1 MRRGGSGVNSAGTD
15 RDLTCVVRVSMLPH
29 MSNTPNARFDD
40 LLSTRARIG
49 RGGPA
54 APTRPV
60 VNALYEFGGGFPDPA
75 SFPYD
80 GIVEATARMIKDEGA
95 EALTYG
101 DHQGYRGLRDLVCH
115 KYELFE
121 GLHVKPENIIVSNG
135 SGHALSLAF
144 SAFLDIGDPMLSE
157 APTFSGTLNTIRR
170 HGPQVVDVPVDADGM
185 VTAVAREQ
193 LERLRREGRRCK
205 LIYTIVNFQN
215 PAGPT
220 LSLERRHELIGLAQ
234 EYDTLILEDDAYGEL
249 RFEGQQ
255 QPSLYALDPK
265 RVIRAGTVSKILGA
279 GFRLG
284 WLCADP
290 SMIPIFQS
298 FLFGGGV
305 NPFASRVATY
315 YLRDHMKE
323 HVALLIDV
331 YRAKRDAMLKGLW
344 DVLGDTDVQIS
355 KPEGG
360 FFIWIKL
367 PTGTK
372 PARLSERA
380 VAARVQITPGT
391 SFFVNGGG
399 EKFIRLAYS
408 FEPPERCHE
417 GARILAKAILESR
430 Q

>member
-1 MRRGGSGVNSAGTD
+1 
-15 RDLTCVVRVSMLPH
+15 MLPF
-29 MSNTPNARFDD
+29 MTTTPTNASFDD
-40 LLSTRARIG
+40 LLSVRGRIG

-60 VNALYEFGGGFPDPA
+60 LNALYDFGGGFPDPA

-80 GIVEATARMIKDEGA
+80 GVVEATARMMKIEGA

-101 DHQGYRGLRDLVCH
+101 DHQGYRGLRELVCH

-121 GLHVKPENIIVSNG
+121 GLKVEPDNLIISNG

-144 SAFLDIGDPMLSE
+144 SAFLDVGDAMISE

-170 HGPQVVDVPVDADGM
+170 HGPEVLDVPVDAEGM
-185 VTAVAREQ
+185 VVDVAREH
-193 LERLRREGRRCK
+193 LERLRRAGRRCK

-220 LSLERRHELIGLAQ
+220 LSLDRRRALIELAR
-234 EYDTLILEDDAYGEL
+234 EHDTFILEDDAYGEL
-249 RFEGQQ
+249 RFEGESL
-255 QPSLYALDPK
+255 PSLYALDPA

-284 WLCADP
+284 WLCAP
-290 SMIPIFQS
+290 VTMIPVFQS

-315 YLRDHMKE
+315 YLRDHMAA
-323 HVALLIDV
+323 HVALLVNV

-344 DVLGDTDVQIS
+344 EVLGNTDVEIS

-367 PTGTK
+367 PTGSDPRRLAELT
-372 PARLSERA
+372 AR
-380 VAARVQITPGT
+380 ARVQYTPGA
-391 SFFVNGGG
+391 SFFINGGG
-399 EKFIRLAYS
+399 REFIRLAYS
-408 FEPPERCHE
+408 YEAPERCYE
-417 GARILAKAILESR
+417 GSRLIAEAILDSR
-430 Q
+430 R